1 VNTTVDDLHTDVI
14 DEISNQCLTFFL
26 NGEEYGI
33 EILKVMEI
41 RKWETP
47 TAMPGS
53 NNNVLGMINI
63 RGNVVPIIDLRSC
76 FDMPKKES
84 DKVTVII
91 IIQIKDGDSSQI
103 IGIVADRVSDV
114 YNFKSSQ
121 MKSVPDTVMV
131 DRRYVKN
138 IAVVDN
144 KMVILLCVNS
154 IFEGKANPEDSNQTL
169 E

>member
-1 VNTTVDDLHTDVI
+1 MNTTVDDLHTDVI

-63 RGNVVPIIDLRSC
+63 RGNVVP
-76 FDMPKKES
+76 
-84 DKVTVII
+84 
-91 IIQIKDGDSSQI
+91 
-103 IGIVADRVSDV
+103 
-114 YNFKSSQ
+114 
-121 MKSVPDTVMV
+121 
-131 DRRYVKN
+131 
-138 IAVVDN
+138 
-144 KMVILLCVNS
+144 
-154 IFEGKANPEDSNQTL
+154 
-169 E
+169 